1 MFNQQILDHLIEKYG
16 KEKTTLFCEME
27 SERNALLYNEVEK
40 DNRHYPEPNEWQFER
55 DWWAESGKQ
64 LKQR

>member
-1 MFNQQILDHLIEKYG
+1 MYNQQILDHLIKKYG
-16 KEKTTLFCEME
+16 KEKTEIFCEME
-27 SERNALLYNEVEK
+27 SERNSLLYNEVEK
-40 DNRHYPEPNEWQFER
+40 DNRHYSEPSEWQFER